1 MDFSAVDLPTLR
13 WLFSLGCIAVVL
25 SVEWAAPFRTPIQSK
40 LEHVSTN
47 LIIFGGNSLI
57 AQLLA
62 GWMLLMWSSYVT
74 SEGWGLLYY
83 LHLEPVSH
91 VITSIIALDLV
102 AYGIHRLYH
111 RVPFLWRFHRAHHSD
126 LDIDATTSL
135 RFHFGEVIMTGGM
148 KGLSV
153 WTLGVSPI
161 GFLAS
166 ETITLAAGLFSHGN
180 LKLPGGLESRLR
192 LAIVTPTMHWI
203 HHSRRSAEHNTNLG
217 AVFSGWDRVF
227 GTYYMDVA
235 RNEIQF
241 GLDEYPAPED
251 VSLLRFS
258 RMPFDSACRGIE
270 HEQIV
275 RPSTAAAVNVNR

>member
-1 MDFSAVDLPTLR
+1 MDVAAVDVPTLR
-13 WLFSLGCIAVVL
+13 WLFSVGCIAVVL

-47 LIIFGGNSLI
+47 LIIFGGNSLV
-57 AQLLA
+57 AQFLA
-62 GWMLLMWSSYVT
+62 GWTLLIWSSYVT

-83 LHLEPVSH
+83 LHLDPVSH
-91 VITSIIALDLV
+91 VIASIMALDLA

-135 RFHFGEVIMTGGM
+135 RFHFGEVVMTGGM
-148 KGLSV
+148 KGLAV
-153 WTLGVSPI
+153 WALGVTPI
-161 GFLAS
+161 GFLLS

-180 LKLPGGLESRLR
+180 LRLPGGLESGLR

-203 HHSRRSAEHNTNLG
+203 HHSRRPTEHNTNLG
-217 AVFSGWDRVF
+217 AVFSGWDRAF
-227 GTYYMDVA
+227 GTYYMDV
-235 RNEIQF
+235 RRSEIEF
-241 GLDEYPAPED
+241 GLDEYPAPQD

-258 RMPFDSACRGIE
+258 RMPFDSPCRRVE
-270 HEQIV
+270 HEQV
-275 RPSTAAAVNVNR
+275 VSRSTAVGST

>member
-1 MDFSAVDLPTLR
+1 MDFADAPTLR
-13 WLFSLGCIAVVL
+13 GLVSIVCIAVVV
-25 SVEWAAPFRTPIQSK
+25 SVEWAAPFRTPIQSR

-57 AQLLA
+57 AQFLA
-62 GWMLLMWSSYVT
+62 GWALLIWSSYVT
-74 SEGWGLLYY
+74 SEGWGLLYH
-83 LHLEPVSH
+83 LHLDPVSH
-91 VITSIIALDLV
+91 VITAIIALDLA

-135 RFHFGEVIMTGGM
+135 RFHLGEVVMTGGM

-153 WTLGVSPI
+153 WALGVSPL
-161 GFLAS
+161 GFVLS

-180 LKLPGGLESRLR
+180 LRLPGGLESRLR

-203 HHSRRSAEHNTNLG
+203 HHSRRPPEHNTNLG

-227 GTYYMDVA
+227 GTYYMGVRRD
-235 RNEIQF
+235 EIQF

-251 VSLLRFS
+251 VSILRFS
-258 RMPFDSACRGIE
+258 RMPFERACRRVQ
-270 HEQIV
+270 HEEIAT
-275 RPSTAAAVNVNR
+275 RSTAVAVNVNQ